1 MELVG
6 EGNTM
11 TREPLGE
18 SPVYVSAPVSS
29 IEQELR
35 RLDTRLSVRL
45 DRIDERLSGLEQ
57 SVWKQTWIIIAGL
70 GVATPVVVLAINWL
84 LNQ

>member
-11 TREPLGE
+11 TNEPLGE

-29 IEQELR
+29 IEQKLS
-35 RLDTRLSVRL
+35 RLDARLSVHL
-45 DRIDERLSGLEQ
+45 DRIDERLSGLER
-57 SVWKQTWIIIAGL
+57 SVWKHTAIIIAVL

>member
-6 EGNTM
+6 EGNAVTH
-11 TREPLGE
+11 ESLGE

-29 IEQELR
+29 IEQKLN
-35 RLDTRLSVRL
+35 RLDARLSLRL
-45 DRIDERLSGLEQ
+45 DRIDERLSRLEQ
-57 SVWKQTWIIIAGL
+57 SVWKHTAIIMAVL
-70 GVATPVVVLAINWL
+70 GAATSAVVLAINWL

>member
-1 MELVG
+1 
-6 EGNTM
+6 M
-11 TREPLGE
+11 TNEPLGE

-29 IEQELR
+29 IEQKLS
-35 RLDTRLSVRL
+35 RLDARLSVHL
-45 DRIDERLSGLEQ
+45 DRIDERLSGLER
-57 SVWKQTWIIIAGL
+57 SVWKHTAIIIAVL

>member
-1 MELVG
+1 
-6 EGNTM
+6 M
-11 TREPLGE
+11 TNEPLGE

-29 IEQELR
+29 IEQRLN
-35 RLDTRLSVRL
+35 RLDVRLSVRL

-57 SVWKQTWIIIAGL
+57 SVWKHTAIIIAVL

-84 LNQ
+84 LSQ